1 MKKRELAIATQ
12 LAAAPQP
19 TPPAPT
25 PAPSPTQPAAA
36 PTQPAAAQ
44 TTAAPAA
51 PATATNDLMA
61 ALFLAAYHEVYDN
74 QYENGSIGAF
84 LQQ

>member
-19 TPPAPT
+19 APTAPT
-25 PAPSPTQPAAA
+25 PTPAPTQPAAA
-36 PTQPAAAQ
+36 PTTAAP
-44 TTAAPAA
+44 TAPAA
-51 PATATNDLMA
+51 PATTTNDLMA

-74 QYENGSIGAF
+74 QYENGSISAF